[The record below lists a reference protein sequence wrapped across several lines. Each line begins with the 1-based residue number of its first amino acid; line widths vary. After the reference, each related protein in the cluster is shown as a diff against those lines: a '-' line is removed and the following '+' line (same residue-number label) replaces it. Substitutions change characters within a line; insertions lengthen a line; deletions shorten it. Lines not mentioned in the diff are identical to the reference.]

1 MAAGPSR
8 LNPNLLSSSL
18 TWENNII
25 YPVLAAELEW
35 YLKDSQNRP
44 VTHQQIDVD
53 RFFNKLR
60 ENSANAGLVLESLD
74 LERGPGQLEAALP
87 QTRHAAMLARQLNL
101 LKLMV
106 YDTAAIFGL
115 MADFSAKPYPDNYGS
130 GIHFHVHLEDMVGNN
145 LFWKEEDT
153 LSEPL
158 RHSLAGLLAKM
169 QEDMDIFAPSEESRK
184 RFVKGWHAPVSAS
197 WGGNNRTV
205 ALRLPDGSANI
216 EGVEL
221 LALHPRARTR
231 RIEHRVAGADA
242 DPEAVINAVVAAIAY
257 GLEKNPDLPAPVF
270 GDAGDE
276 QYLTA
281 ENALLG

>member
-1 MAAGPSR
+1 M
-8 LNPNLLSSSL
+8 SSSL
-18 TWENNII
+18 TWENHII
-25 YPVLAAELEW
+25 YPILAAELEW
-35 YLKDSQNRP
+35 YLKDLQNQP
-44 VTHQQIDVD
+44 VSHEQIGVE
-53 RFFNKLR
+53 RFFDKLR
-60 ENSANAGLVLESLD
+60 ENSENAGLVIESLD

-87 QTRHAAMLARQLNL
+87 QTRHASMLAKQLNL

-106 YDTAAIFGL
+106 YDTAEIFGL
-115 MADFSAKPYPDNYGS
+115 KADFSAKPYPDNYGS
-130 GIHFHVHLEDMVGNN
+130 GIHIHVHLEDQVGNN
-145 LFWKEEDT
+145 LYWKEEDR

-158 RHSLAGLLAKM
+158 RRSLAGLLASM
-169 QEDMDIFAPSEESRK
+169 RQDMPVFAPNENSRK

-221 LALHPRARTR
+221 LAKHPLARTR

-242 DPEAVINAVVAAIAY
+242 DPLAVINAVVAGIAY
-257 GLEKNPDLPAPVF
+257 GLEKNPNLPPPVF
-270 GDAGDE
+270 GDAGDA

-281 ENALLG
+281 GNTLFN